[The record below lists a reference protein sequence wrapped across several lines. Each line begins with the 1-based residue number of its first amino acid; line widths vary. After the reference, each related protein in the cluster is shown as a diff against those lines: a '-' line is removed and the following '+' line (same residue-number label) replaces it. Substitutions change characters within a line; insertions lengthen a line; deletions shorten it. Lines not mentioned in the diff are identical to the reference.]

1 MYKNKLQELCQK
13 KAWSLPSYDTT
24 RDGPPHNPVFTTKV
38 TVNSIPFTSS
48 TPLRTLKLSQNDAAM
63 IAFNHFSEQNP
74 IASPF
79 LPNLASF
86 PQPSFPAPLNAAVS
100 QVGHAGS
107 GSPVCSPDVGNTL
120 PTNSVLQPSSEPPA
134 CQTAQINSTV
144 ATVTDVPNEE
154 DLKFMVHLYKNQ
166 LHTYAQKR
174 GLRLPEYAPE
184 WEGPPHAKRFR
195 CKVTIDGQTFQSPK
209 FYPTVK
215 EAEHAAA
222 EIAFKSLSPNGVQE
236 DELVVYKNLL
246 QELVQKEGFRL
257 PVYSTNRSGEAHK
270 PTFISQVEVEGAVFT
285 GQESKSKKQA
295 EMAAA
300 KVAYTTLKK
309 RKAHDGQ
316 APESLPNCS
325 KENVI
330 TGLQHHSNGETSVSP
345 GLVVQSPP
353 NIDNEEKKSHSSG
366 NMNGFSVV
374 SSSTEC
380 KPIPSYFDRDNVD
393 VGTSN
398 MATAEDDS
406 PPLRPKKVIV
416 YAKKTNVDIEN
427 GGALMQISDD
437 KWAAYSY
444 SRQDD

>member
-107 GSPVCSPDVGNTL
+107 GSPVRSPGVGDIL
-120 PTNSVLQPSSEPPA
+120 PTNRVLQPSSELPA

-144 ATVTDVPNEE
+144 ATVADVPDEQ

-174 GLRLPEYAPE
+174 GLRLPEYAPQ

-257 PVYSTNRSGEAHK
+257 PVYNTNKSGEAHK

-309 RKAHDGQ
+309 RK
-316 APESLPNCS
+316 
-325 KENVI
+325 
-330 TGLQHHSNGETSVSP
+330 
-345 GLVVQSPP
+345 
-353 NIDNEEKKSHSSG
+353 EEKKSHSTG